1 MKLSEHVEHI
11 RQLIDKAFRNK
22 LGRMG
27 ITNTQLPNTINQSPT
42 SQSPITTIYNVFH
55 QETGNIKDAY
65 EKLVEELTFTLFN
78 RLAAL
83 KVMEAHTLHPEIV
96 TRRESHGGRSFAHLA
111 WLEQNSNARNEEAEG
126 LVLFLEDQLQ
136 KLATDIPLF
145 SPQHPYHLLPTALEL
160 QGIINAFN
168 QVETDSQ
175 VETDIWKSDDVLG
188 WLYESYN
195 NYKKAAHKASGD
207 KTEYNKVSIQSQVN
221 TPRWVVQ
228 FLVDNSLGK
237 LYLEMYPESE
247 IRHKYKIANSAV
259 GNSSLAKEVIG
270 NWPLVI
276 GDKNSQSPKTQL
288 PITNYQSPI
297 TNPQLPRAK
306 KPLHEIRMIDPST
319 GSGNYLLYGFDMY
332 YDLYID
338 QMENYGAH
346 YDEADIPKLI
356 IEHNLHGVDLDDRA
370 IQLAQLG
377 LYIKAKR
384 KKRTVKIEHFN
395 VVSSDFF
402 LPHYD
407 EVQSIFEDHANLDSK
422 QKEIIR
428 DIWNDLHQAYKF
440 GSLIRLEE
448 KLSFHLHGL
457 KQQFDRL
464 QLRIFDEN
472 TLANYEQFR
481 DNFFTNLQ
489 KAVAQNTAK
498 QGQTFLNTK
507 TQDAIT
513 FLQLLTQKYDVA
525 VANPP
530 YTDGA
535 DFGPELKKFVE
546 ANYKQ
551 PYKFN
556 SNLYAVFIKRCFE
569 LTTENGKIA
578 LIHPLTFMY
587 IKTFEDVR
595 RFILEKTHISVFV
608 DYGNSNL
615 FGAVLVDPAFYVL
628 EKGNEKQEK
637 SWFISLDQYTRT
649 SNEKFKKDFC
659 MEAVND
665 KIANSPNKHNITVPQ
680 EKLKIIEGWPFIYW
694 ISDGFR
700 DKFKEK
706 GIGEINKVATGLMTG
721 NNDKFLRFHW
731 EVNPNEVSNYYP
743 DDNKKWVPYQK
754 GGSFNKWY
762 GNNWIVVN
770 YANEGSSLATTDNK
784 IYYFK
789 EGITYSTSG
798 QKGASFRYIEPKF
811 SFDKGGACI
820 FNTASAT
827 TTSYL
832 LAYLNSKLAGYI
844 VDCLNPTVNTQKGDI
859 ERIPFV
865 IPIKAIEDCITK
877 SSISNIETKKQLCS
891 FRVFE
896 TNFKQNPL
904 LAFQGA
910 ALKDRVLTY
919 LNYEND
925 QLTQVLINEAIINE
939 LIFEVYELSDA
950 DREQVEAKMGLSIG
964 SLALLQEA
972 KDAFLIQLQN
982 PLAEVTEHIQNLP
995 ITTFDEQ
1002 QIREIKEAFAT
1013 LYQSN
1018 NDLEEFCI
1026 RHQVNPINVWY
1037 WFKEANIVPAA
1048 RASEI
1053 ALEFLADA
1061 IRTLLQQDDDGIIPL
1076 VGLPGEEA
1084 LSQRLEQHCLQN
1096 GFTAAQYM
1104 QLDSLL
1110 GRSVNEY
1117 LEHLFFHQLS
1127 NLLNLFMYLPK
1138 TPFIWH
1144 LSSGQ
1149 QQGFEAYILIYKWNR
1164 DSLFKLKSQYI
1175 SQRVQN
1181 LEYRQITLQDVT
1193 TAQAQAEKDKIRL
1206 QLHEIETFKTKID
1219 ELIAEGYDP
1228 KLDDGVGKNI
1238 APLQKKGLLRA
1249 EVLKTTGGANS
1260 QLEKYLNADW

>member
-11 RQLIDKAFRNK
+11 RQLIDQAFRNS

-27 ITNTQLPNTINQSPT
+27 INEGQLTANENMPAERKRIETIRE
-42 SQSPITTIYNVFH
+42 VFIA
-55 QETGNIKDAY
+55 ETGTVADAY

-111 WLEQNSNARNEEAEG
+111 WLEQNPNARNEEAEG
-126 LVLFLEDQLQ
+126 LLPFLEDQLQ
-136 KLATDIPLF
+136 KLASDIPLF

-168 QVETDSQ
+168 QVETDTQ
-175 VETDIWKSDDVLG
+175 VETEIWKSDDVLG

-207 KTEYNKVSIQSQVN
+207 KTEYNKVSIQSQVY

-237 LYLEMYPESE
+237 LYLEMYPDSE
-247 IRHKYKIANSAV
+247 IRNKYKIANA
-259 GNSSLAKEVIG
+259 
-270 NWPLVI
+270 PT
-276 GDKNSQSPKTQL
+276 SQT
-288 PITNYQSPI
+288 
-297 TNPQLPRAK
+297 RER

-338 QMENYGAH
+338 QIENYGAD
-346 YDEADIPKLI
+346 YNEADVPKLI
-356 IEHNLHGVDLDDRA
+356 IENNLHGVDLDDRA

-384 KKRTVKIEHFN
+384 KKRTAKIEHFN
-395 VVSSDFF
+395 IVSSDFF
-402 LPHYD
+402 LPAYND
-407 EVQSIFEDHANLDSK
+407 VKDIFEDGNVGERERK
-422 QKEIIR
+422 IIE
-428 DIWNDLHQAYKF
+428 DLWEDLQNAHKF

-448 KLSFHLHGL
+448 KLHFQWFGKKKVDVETQLSILEFD
-457 KQQFDRL
+457 QQNL
-464 QLRIFDEN
+464 E
-472 TLANYEQFR
+472 AYETFR
-481 DNFFTNLQ
+481 TNFFTNLQ

-535 DFGPELKKFVE
+535 DFGPELKIFVE

-595 RFILEKTHISVFV
+595 KFILEKTHISVFV
-608 DYGNSNL
+608 DYGLSNL
-615 FGAVLVDPAFYVL
+615 FGAVMVDPAFYVL

-649 SNEKFKKDFC
+649 PNEKFKKDFC
-659 MEAVND
+659 LDALDDN
-665 KIANSPNKHNITVPQ
+665 ISNRPNKHNITLPQ

-700 DKFKEK
+700 EKFTEK
-706 GIGEINKVATGLMTG
+706 ALDEILKPRQGIATG
-721 NNDKFLRFHW
+721 NNDKCVRHWW
-731 EVNPNEVSNYYP
+731 EVEQSELSVEVN
-743 DDNKKWVPYQK
+743 DEKKWKFYSK
-754 GGSFNKWY
+754 GGPYNKWY
-762 GNNWIVVN
+762 GNFWTVIDYSPSGYDFLLNSGN
-770 YANEGSSLATTDNK
+770 HLPSRNFYFLEGA
-784 IYYFK
+784 
-789 EGITYSTSG
+789 TYSASG
-798 QKGASFRYIEPKF
+798 SKGVSFRYMPTNLL
-811 SFDKGGACI
+811 FDVGGSCI
-820 FNTASAT
+820 FPGEFKNVKYYLSFLNT
-827 TTSYL
+827 
-832 LAYLNSKLAGYI
+832 KLTFYI
-844 VDCLNPTVNTQKGDI
+844 ADCLNPTVNTQVGDLK
-859 ERIPFV
+859 RIPFV
-865 IPIKAIEDCITK
+865 IPSKKIENTISLLATVNIDVKRNFCSYRIT
-877 SSISNIETKKQLCS
+877 
-891 FRVFE
+891 E
-896 TNFKQNPL
+896 TNYGQSPL
-904 LAFQGA
+904 IAFQGA
-910 ALKDRVLTY
+910 ALKDRVLAY
-919 LNYEND
+919 LNYENVHH
-925 QLTQVLINEAIINE
+925 TQVLINEAIINE

-950 DREQVEAKMGLSIG
+950 DREQVETKMGFSIG
-964 SLALLQEA
+964 SLAVLKEA
-972 KDAFLIQLQN
+972 KEAFLAQLQN
-982 PLAEVTEHIQNLP
+982 PIAEVNEHIQNLP
-995 ITTFDEQ
+995 ITTFEEQ
-1002 QIREIKEAFAT
+1002 KLREFKESFAT

-1117 LEHLFFHQLS
+1117 LEHHFFNQLS
-1127 NLLNLFMYLPK
+1127 NHLNLFMYLPK

-1149 QQGFEAYILIYKWNR
+1149 HQGFEAYILIYKWNR
-1164 DSLFKLKSQYI
+1164 DSLFKLKSHYI
-1175 SQRVQN
+1175 SHRVQN
-1181 LEYRQITLQDVT
+1181 LEYRQITLQDVN
-1193 TAQAQAEKDKIRL
+1193 TAQAQTEKETIRL
-1206 QLHEIETFKTKID
+1206 QLQEIKLFTTKID
-1219 ELIAEGYDP
+1219 ELIAEGYNP

-1238 APLQKKGLLRA
+1238 APLQKKDLLRS
-1249 EVLKTTGGANS
+1249 EVLKAN
-1260 QLEKYLNADW
+1260 QLTKYLNADW

>member
-1 MKLSEHVEHI
+1 MKLSEHVEYI
-11 RQLIDKAFRNK
+11 RQLIDQAFRNR

-27 ITNTQLPNTINQSPT
+27 INEGQLIAIENMPAERKRMETIRE
-42 SQSPITTIYNVFH
+42 VFIA
-55 QETGNIKDAY
+55 ETGTVADAY

-111 WLEQNSNARNEEAEG
+111 WLEQNPQARSEEAEG
-126 LVLFLEDQLQ
+126 LLPFLEEQLQ
-136 KLATDIPLF
+136 KLASDIPLF

-168 QVETDSQ
+168 QVETDTQ
-175 VETDIWKSDDVLG
+175 VETEIWKSDDVLG

-207 KTEYNKVSIQSQVN
+207 KTEYNKVSIQSQVY

-237 LYLEMYPESE
+237 LYLEMYPDSE
-247 IRHKYKIANSAV
+247 IKNKYKIANA
-259 GNSSLAKEVIG
+259 
-270 NWPLVI
+270 PT
-276 GDKNSQSPKTQL
+276 SQT
-288 PITNYQSPI
+288 
-297 TNPQLPRAK
+297 RER

-332 YDLYID
+332 YDLYLD
-338 QMENYGAH
+338 QIENYGAD
-346 YDEADIPKLI
+346 YNEADVPKLI
-356 IEHNLHGVDLDDRA
+356 IENNLHGVDLDDRA

-384 KKRTVKIEHFN
+384 RKRTAKIEHFN
-395 VVSSDFF
+395 IVSSDFF
-402 LPHYD
+402 LPAYND
-407 EVQSIFEDHANLDSK
+407 VKDIFEDGNVGERERK
-422 QKEIIR
+422 IIE
-428 DIWNDLHQAYKF
+428 DLWEDLQNAHKF

-448 KLSFHLHGL
+448 KLNL
-457 KQQFDRL
+457 KWFGTKDKNDPNQVTLFGQQELEGF
-464 QLRIFDEN
+464 E
-472 TLANYEQFR
+472 TFR
-481 DNFFTNLQ
+481 TSFFTNLQ

-530 YTDGA
+530 YTDSA

-551 PYKFN
+551 AYKFN

-569 LTTENGKIA
+569 LTTDNGKMA

-595 RFILEKTHISVFV
+595 KFILENTHISVFV
-608 DYGNSNL
+608 DYGLSNL
-615 FGAVLVDPAFYVL
+615 FGTVMVDPAFYVL
-628 EKGNEKQEK
+628 EKENDKQEK

-649 SNEKFKKDFC
+649 PNEKFKKDYC
-659 MEAVND
+659 LEALDDN
-665 KIANSPNKHNITVPQ
+665 ISNRPNKHNITLPQ
-680 EKLKIIEGWPFIYW
+680 EKLKIIEGCPFIYW

-700 DKFKEK
+700 EKFKEK
-706 GIGEINKVATGLMTG
+706 ALDEILKPRQGIATG
-721 NNDKFLRFHW
+721 NNDKCVRHWW
-731 EVNPNEVSNYYP
+731 EVEQSELSLDVN
-743 DDNKKWVPYQK
+743 DNKKWKFYSK
-754 GGSFNKWY
+754 GGPYNKWY
-762 GNNWIVVN
+762 GNFWTVIDYSPSGYDFLLNSGN
-770 YANEGSSLATTDNK
+770 HLPSRNFYFLEGA
-784 IYYFK
+784 
-789 EGITYSTSG
+789 TYSASG
-798 QKGASFRYIEPKF
+798 SKGVSFRYMPTNLL
-811 SFDKGGACI
+811 FDVGGSCI
-820 FNTASAT
+820 FPGEFKNVKYYLSFLNT
-827 TTSYL
+827 
-832 LAYLNSKLAGYI
+832 KLTFYI
-844 VDCLNPTVNTQKGDI
+844 ADCLNPTVNTQVGDLK
-859 ERIPFV
+859 RIPFV
-865 IPIKAIEDCITK
+865 IPSKRMENTISLLASVNIDVKRNFCSYRIT
-877 SSISNIETKKQLCS
+877 
-891 FRVFE
+891 E
-896 TNFKQNPL
+896 TNYKQSPL
-904 LAFQGA
+904 IAFQGA
-910 ALKDRVLTY
+910 SLKDRVLAY
-919 LNYEND
+919 LNFENA

-950 DREQVEAKMGLSIG
+950 DREQVEAKMGKSIG
-964 SLALLQEA
+964 QLPIANYELGIRNGSIVDLFIEEA
-972 KDAFLIQLQN
+972 KITDEVVLEHLRSLPLI
-982 PLAEVTEHIQNLP
+982 EFES
-995 ITTFDEQ
+995 EK
-1002 QIREIKEAFAT
+1002 IREIKEGFAT

-1048 RASEI
+1048 RAAEI
-1053 ALEFLADA
+1053 ALEFLADS

-1117 LEHLFFHQLS
+1117 LEHHFFNQLS
-1127 NLLNLFMYLPK
+1127 NHLNLFMYLPK

-1149 QQGFEAYILIYKWNR
+1149 HQGFEAYILIYKWNR

-1181 LEYRQITLQDVT
+1181 LEYRQIQLQDVN
-1193 TAQAQAEKDKIRL
+1193 TAQAQAEKEKIRL
-1206 QLHEIETFKTKID
+1206 QLQEIKEFTTKID

-1249 EVLKTTGGANS
+1249 EVLKSAGRNS

>member
-1 MKLSEHVEHI
+1 MKLSEHTEHI
-11 RQLIDKAFRNK
+11 RQLIDQAFRNR

-27 ITNTQLPNTINQSPT
+27 INEGQLGSLLNAPVERKRMETIRE
-42 SQSPITTIYNVFH
+42 IFIA
-55 QETGNIKDAY
+55 ETGTVVDAY

-96 TRRESHGGRSFAHLA
+96 TRRETHGGRSFAHLV
-111 WLEQNSNARNEEAEG
+111 WLEQNPNARTHFEEEG
-126 LVLFLEDQLQ
+126 IIEFLEEQLR
-136 KLATDIPLF
+136 KLASDIPLF
-145 SPQHPYHLLPTALEL
+145 SPQHPYHLLPTAIEL
-160 QGIINAFN
+160 LQIINAFN
-168 QVETDSQ
+168 AVED
-175 VETDIWKSDDVLG
+175 DIDVAKTIPNSSFPIPNSIWQSDDVLG

-207 KTEYNKVSIQSQVN
+207 KTEYNKVSIQSQVY

-228 FLVDNSLGK
+228 FLVNNSLGK
-237 LYLEMYPESE
+237 LYLEMYPDSE
-247 IRHKYKIANSAV
+247 IRHKYKIAQA
-259 GNSSLAKEVIG
+259 
-270 NWPLVI
+270 PT
-276 GDKNSQSPKTQL
+276 TQ
-288 PITNYQSPI
+288 I
-297 TNPQLPRAK
+297 RER

-338 QMENYGAH
+338 QIENYGAD
-346 YDEADIPKLI
+346 YNEADVPKLI
-356 IEHNLHGVDLDDRA
+356 IENNLHGVDLDDRA

-384 KKRTVKIEHFN
+384 KKRTVKIENFN
-395 VVSSDFF
+395 IVSSDFF
-402 LPHYD
+402 LPAYE
-407 EVQSIFEDHANLDSK
+407 EVQAIFEDGNVGERERK
-422 QKEIIR
+422 IIE
-428 DIWNDLHQAYKF
+428 DLWEDLQNAHKF

-448 KLSFHLHGL
+448 KLNL
-457 KQQFDRL
+457 KWFGTKDKNDPNQVTLFGQQELEGF
-464 QLRIFDEN
+464 E
-472 TLANYEQFR
+472 TFR
-481 DNFFTNLQ
+481 TNFFTNLQ

-530 YTDGA
+530 YTDSA

-569 LTTENGKIA
+569 LTTENGKMA

-595 RFILEKTHISVFV
+595 KFILEKTHISVFV
-608 DYGNSNL
+608 DYGLSNL
-615 FGAVLVDPAFYVL
+615 FGAVMVDPAFYVL
-628 EKGNEKQEK
+628 EKENDKQEK

-649 SNEKFKKDFC
+649 PNEKFKKDFC
-659 MEAVND
+659 LEALDDN
-665 KIANSPNKHNITVPQ
+665 ISNLPNKHNITLPQ

-700 DKFKEK
+700 EKFKK
-706 GIGEINKVATGLMTG
+706 NTVGKIADVRAGIQTS
-721 NNDKFLRFHW
+721 NNNRFLRLWW
-731 EVNPNEVSNYYP
+731 EVEK
-743 DDNKKWVPYQK
+743 DDIILNKKERGEKRWAIYSK
-754 GGSFNKWY
+754 GGPYNKWY
-762 GNNWIVVN
+762 GNLWCIVDWKEDGN
-770 YANEGSSLATTDNK
+770 YLQRYLHSAGQDLHAQE
-784 IYYFK
+784 YYFRK
-789 EGITYSTSG
+789 GITYSASG
-798 QKGASFRYIEPKF
+798 SKGISFRDFPDYAL
-811 SFDKGGACI
+811 FDIGGSSI
-820 FNTASAT
+820 FLSKSITCN
-827 TTSYL
+827 SYL
-832 LAYLNSKLAGYI
+832 MGLLNSKLAFYI
-844 VDCLNPTVNTQKGDI
+844 TDCLNPTVNVQPQDLK
-859 ERIPFV
+859 RIPFV
-865 IPIKAIEDCITK
+865 EPTEDKDKI
-877 SSISNIETKKQLCS
+877 ISNLSDANISIQQILCS
-891 FRVFE
+891 YRIIE
-896 TNFKQNPL
+896 TNFAQSPL
-904 LAFQGA
+904 IAFHGA
-910 ALKDRVLTY
+910 SLKDRVLAY
-919 LNYEND
+919 LNFENA
-925 QLTQVLINEAIINE
+925 QHAQVLINEAIINE
-939 LIFEVYELSDA
+939 VIFEVYELSDA
-950 DREQVEAKMGLSIG
+950 DREQVEAKMGVSVGQLGIWNYELG
-964 SLALLQEA
+964 MGRTIVDLFIEEANITDEVVLEHLRSLP
-972 KDAFLIQLQN
+972 LI
-982 PLAEVTEHIQNLP
+982 EFES
-995 ITTFDEQ
+995 EK
-1002 QIREIKEAFAT
+1002 IREIKEGFAT

-1048 RASEI
+1048 RAAEI
-1053 ALEFLADA
+1053 ALEFLADS
-1061 IRTLLQQDDDGIIPL
+1061 IRTLLQQDEDGIIPL

-1096 GFTAAQYM
+1096 SFNAAQYM

-1110 GRSVNEY
+1110 GRSINEY
-1117 LEHLFFHQLS
+1117 LEHHFFNQLS
-1127 NLLNLFMYLPK
+1127 NHLNLFMYLPK

-1149 QQGFEAYILIYKWNR
+1149 HQGFEAYILIYKWNR

-1181 LEYRQITLQDVT
+1181 LEYRQIQLQDIN
-1193 TAQAQAEKDKIRL
+1193 TAQAQTEKEKIRL

-1249 EVLKTTGGANS
+1249 EVLKSAGRNS

>member
-11 RQLIDKAFRNK
+11 RQLIDKAFRNR

-27 ITNTQLPNTINQSPT
+27 INEGQLTAIENMPAERKRMKTIRE
-42 SQSPITTIYNVFH
+42 VFIA
-55 QETGNIKDAY
+55 ETGTVADAY

-111 WLEQNSNARNEEAEG
+111 WLEQNPNARNEEAEG
-126 LVLFLEDQLQ
+126 LLIFLEDQLQ

-168 QVETDSQ
+168 QVETDTQ
-175 VETDIWKSDDVLG
+175 VETEIWKSDDVLG

-207 KTEYNKVSIQSQVN
+207 KTEYNKVSIQSQVY

-237 LYLEMYPESE
+237 LYLEMYPDSE
-247 IRHKYKIANSAV
+247 IRNKYKIANAP
-259 GNSSLAKEVIG
+259 SSQTRE
-270 NWPLVI
+270 
-276 GDKNSQSPKTQL
+276 
-288 PITNYQSPI
+288 
-297 TNPQLPRAK
+297 R

-338 QMENYGAH
+338 QIENYGAD
-346 YDEADIPKLI
+346 YNEADVPKLI

-384 KKRTVKIEHFN
+384 KKRTAKIEHFN
-395 VVSSDFF
+395 IVSSDFF
-402 LPHYD
+402 LPAYND
-407 EVQSIFEDHANLDSK
+407 VKDIFEDGNVGERERK
-422 QKEIIR
+422 IIE
-428 DIWNDLHQAYKF
+428 DLWEDLQNAHKF

-448 KLSFHLHGL
+448 KLHFQWFGKKKIDVETQLSILEFD
-457 KQQFDRL
+457 QQNL
-464 QLRIFDEN
+464 E
-472 TLANYEQFR
+472 AYETFR
-481 DNFFTNLQ
+481 TNFFTNLQ

-530 YTDGA
+530 YTDSA

-556 SNLYAVFIKRCFE
+556 TNLYSIFIKRCSD
-569 LTTENGKIA
+569 LTYSGGYIGM
-578 LIHPLTFMY
+578 IHPLTFMF
-587 IKTFEDVR
+587 IKTFADTRKFLINNSHIE
-595 RFILEKTHISVFV
+595 ILV
-608 DYGNSNL
+608 DYGADSTNL
-615 FGAVLVDPAFYVL
+615 FDGAFASASAFYVL
-628 EKGNEKQEK
+628 KNCKSEKK
-637 SWFISLDQYTRT
+637 SIFISLVKYTRT
-649 SNEKFKKDFC
+649 PEEKNKKSYFHQALED
-659 MEAVND
+659 
-665 KIANSPNKHNITVPQ
+665 ISSSLSNKHNYELDQKEFELI
-680 EKLKIIEGWPFIYW
+680 KDSPFIYW
-694 ISDGFR
+694 ISESFR
-700 DKFKEK
+700 AKFQSLTLDEVLDARQ
-706 GIGEINKVATGLMTG
+706 GVATG
-721 NNDKFLRFHW
+721 NNERFVRFFW
-731 EVNPNEVSNYYP
+731 EVDKSNITTFK
-743 DDNKKWVPYQK
+743 DLEFKKWVHYQK
-754 GGSFNKWY
+754 GGPFCKWY
-762 GNNWIVVN
+762 GNNWTIIDFDDKAQSILRN
-770 YANEGSSLATTDNK
+770 QGNHLPSSN
-784 IYYFK
+784 YYFR
-789 EGITYSTSG
+789 EGLTYTFSG
-798 QKGASFRYIEPKF
+798 GSASFRYLEKNQI
-811 SFDKGGACI
+811 FDVSGSSI
-820 FNTASAT
+820 FTNDKSP
-827 TTSYL
+827 SLYYSL
-832 LAYLNSKLAGYI
+832 GFINSKISQYI
-844 VDCLNPTVNTQKGDI
+844 LDCLNPTLSTQVGDLK
-859 ERIPFV
+859 RIPFV
-865 IPIKAIEDCITK
+865 NPSKEIEK
-877 SSISNIETKKQLCS
+877 VVS
-891 FRVFE
+891 
-896 TNFKQNPL
+896 L
-904 LAFQGA
+904 LAENNVFYKKNLSEFNLIQPSFIQSPLTAFQEA
-910 ALKDRVLTY
+910 SLKDRVLAC
-919 LNYEND
+919 LNFENA
-925 QLTQVLINEAIINE
+925 QLTQVLLNEAIINE

-950 DREQVEAKMGLSIG
+950 DREQVEAKMGISIG
-964 SLALLQEA
+964 SLAVFNEA
-972 KDAFLIQLQN
+972 QDAFLVQLQN
-982 PLAEVTEHIQNLP
+982 PVVEVTEHIQNLP

-1002 QIREIKEAFAT
+1002 QVREIKEAFAT

-1037 WFKEANIVPAA
+1037 WFKEANTLPAA

-1117 LEHLFFHQLS
+1117 LEHHFFNQLS
-1127 NLLNLFMYLPK
+1127 NHLNLFMYLPK

-1149 QQGFEAYILIYKWNR
+1149 QQGFESYILIYKWNR
-1164 DSLFKLKSQYI
+1164 DSLFKLKSHYI
-1175 SQRVQN
+1175 SHRVQN
-1181 LEYRQITLQDVT
+1181 LEYRQITLQDVN
-1193 TAQAQAEKDKIRL
+1193 TAQAQAEKETIRL
-1206 QLHEIETFKTKID
+1206 QLQEIKLFTIKID

-1238 APLQKKGLLRA
+1238 APLQKKDLLRA
-1249 EVLKTTGGANS
+1249 EVLKAN
-1260 QLEKYLNADW
+1260 QLTKYLNADW

>member
-11 RQLIDKAFRNK
+11 RQLIDQAFRNR

-27 ITNTQLPNTINQSPT
+27 INEGQLTAIENMPAERKRMETIRE
-42 SQSPITTIYNVFH
+42 VFIA
-55 QETGNIKDAY
+55 ETGTVADAY

-111 WLEQNSNARNEEAEG
+111 WLEQNPNARNEEAEG
-126 LVLFLEDQLQ
+126 LLLFLEDQLQ
-136 KLATDIPLF
+136 KLASDIPLF

-168 QVETDSQ
+168 QVETDTQ
-175 VETDIWKSDDVLG
+175 VETEIWKSDDVLG

-195 NYKKAAHKASGD
+195 NYKKAAHKLSGE
-207 KTEYNKVSIQSQVN
+207 KTEYNKVSIQSQVY

-237 LYLEMYPESE
+237 LYLEMYPDSE
-247 IRHKYKIANSAV
+247 IRNKYKIANA
-259 GNSSLAKEVIG
+259 
-270 NWPLVI
+270 PT
-276 GDKNSQSPKTQL
+276 SQT
-288 PITNYQSPI
+288 
-297 TNPQLPRAK
+297 RER
-306 KPLHEIRMIDPST
+306 KPLHEIGMIDPST

-338 QMENYGAH
+338 QIENYGAD
-346 YDEADIPKLI
+346 YNEADVPKLI
-356 IEHNLHGVDLDDRA
+356 IENNLHGVDLDDRA

-384 KKRTVKIEHFN
+384 KKRTAKIEHFN
-395 VVSSDFF
+395 IVSSDFF
-402 LPHYD
+402 LPAYND
-407 EVQSIFEDHANLDSK
+407 VKDIFEDGNVGERERK
-422 QKEIIR
+422 IIE
-428 DIWNDLHQAYKF
+428 DLWEDLQNAHKF

-448 KLSFHLHGL
+448 KLNL
-457 KQQFDRL
+457 KWFGTKDKNDHNQVTLFGQQEMEGF
-464 QLRIFDEN
+464 E
-472 TLANYEQFR
+472 TFR
-481 DNFFTNLQ
+481 NAFFTNLQ

-535 DFGPELKKFVE
+535 DFGPELKKFIE

-595 RFILEKTHISVFV
+595 KFILEKTHISVFV
-608 DYGNSNL
+608 DYGLSNL
-615 FGAVLVDPAFYVL
+615 FGTVMVDPAFYVL
-628 EKGNEKQEK
+628 EKGNDKQEK

-649 SNEKFKKDFC
+649 PNEKFKKDFC
-659 MEAVND
+659 LEALDDN
-665 KIANSPNKHNITVPQ
+665 ISNRPNKHNITLPQ

-700 DKFKEK
+700 EKFTEK
-706 GIGEINKVATGLMTG
+706 ALDEILKPRQGIATG
-721 NNDKFLRFHW
+721 NNDKCVRHWW
-731 EVNPNEVSNYYP
+731 EVEQSELSVEVN
-743 DDNKKWVPYQK
+743 DEKKWKFYSK
-754 GGSFNKWY
+754 GGPYNKWY
-762 GNNWIVVN
+762 GNFWTVIN
-770 YANEGSSLATTDNK
+770 YSPSGYDFLLNSGNHLPSRNFYFLEGA
-784 IYYFK
+784 
-789 EGITYSTSG
+789 TYSASG
-798 QKGASFRYIEPKF
+798 SKGVSFRYMPTNLL
-811 SFDKGGACI
+811 FDVGGSCI
-820 FNTASAT
+820 FPGEFKNVKYYLSFLNT
-827 TTSYL
+827 
-832 LAYLNSKLAGYI
+832 KLTFYI
-844 VDCLNPTVNTQKGDI
+844 ADCLNPTVNTQVGDLK
-859 ERIPFV
+859 RIPFV
-865 IPIKAIEDCITK
+865 IPSKKIENTISLLATVNIDVKRNFCSYRIT
-877 SSISNIETKKQLCS
+877 
-891 FRVFE
+891 E
-896 TNFKQNPL
+896 TNYGQSPL
-904 LAFQGA
+904 IAFQGA
-910 ALKDRVLTY
+910 ALKDRVLAY
-919 LNYEND
+919 LNYENV
-925 QLTQVLINEAIINE
+925 QHTQVLINEAIINE

-950 DREQVEAKMGLSIG
+950 DREQVETKMGLSIG
-964 SLALLQEA
+964 LLAVLKEA
-972 KDAFLIQLQN
+972 KEAFLAQLQN
-982 PLAEVTEHIQNLP
+982 PIAEVNEHIQNLP
-995 ITTFDEQ
+995 ITTFEEQ
-1002 QIREIKEAFAT
+1002 RVREIKEAFAT

-1037 WFKEANIVPAA
+1037 WFKEANTVPAA

-1117 LEHLFFHQLS
+1117 LEHHFFNQLS
-1127 NLLNLFMYLPK
+1127 NHLNLFMYLPK

-1149 QQGFEAYILIYKWNR
+1149 QQGFEAFILIYKWNR
-1164 DSLFKLKSQYI
+1164 DSLFKLKSHYI
-1175 SQRVQN
+1175 SHRVQN
-1181 LEYRQITLQDVT
+1181 LEYRQITLQDVN
-1193 TAQAQAEKDKIRL
+1193 TAQAQTEKETIRL
-1206 QLHEIETFKTKID
+1206 QLQEIKLFTTKID

-1238 APLQKKGLLRA
+1238 APIQKKGLLRG
-1249 EVLKTTGGANS
+1249 EVLKAN
-1260 QLEKYLNADW
+1260 QLTKYLNADW